1 MLISKVGAEHY
12 EQKKNHNGRTAY
24 GFRAVGRSESPWW
37 RKGASSNV
45 VSIIY
50 PPSSTLVLIVTLSAK
65 I

>member
-24 GFRAVGRSESPWW
+24 GFRAGGRYKNPGG
-37 RKGASSNV
+37 KGASSNV
-45 VSIIY
+45 VGIIC
-50 PPSSTLVLIVTLSAK
+50 PPSTLVLIVTLFAK